1 MLTLTE
7 NADTIATTIVAQQ
20 SDDPTAGLRIQ
31 TSSADAPEQPR
42 FAVTVAPAPQPGDDV
57 VEGAGCRVFLEH
69 DASAALSD
77 KVLDADVD
85 AQGGVSFTLLPQSA

>member
-20 SDDPTAGLRIQ
+20 GEDPNAGLRIQ
-31 TSSADAPEQPR
+31 TSAGDEPEQPR
-42 FAVTVAPAPQPGDDV
+42 FAVTVAPSPQPGDDV
-57 VEGAGCRVFLEH
+57 VEGVGCRVFLEH
-69 DASAALSD
+69 DASSALTD

-85 AQGGVSFTLLPQSA
+85 EQGAVSFTLLPQTA

>member
-31 TSSADAPEQPR
+31 ASGGDESEQPR
-42 FAVTVAPAPQPGDDV
+42 FAVTVAPSQPGDDV
-57 VEGAGCRVFLEH
+57 VEGVGCRVFLEH
-69 DASAALSD
+69 DASTALSD

-85 AQGGVSFTLLPQSA
+85 EQGAVSFTLLPQTA